1 MITATAF
8 DAVPGNYRVPM
19 LASFLFLFSRD
30 NRFEMAIVKTHVTD
44 HYGKPVVDKA
54 QAIADILDSKS
65 SALGTS
71 LKVTVTAVIDETAKR
86 PLLHEVMTL
95 IADIIFEMMPA
106 FDVMLQSQ
114 SPAKEQEPSLN

>member
-1 MITATAF
+1 MITASAF

-19 LASFLFLFSRD
+19 LASFLFLFSKD
-30 NRFEMAIVKTHVTD
+30 NRFEMAALKAHVVD
-44 HYGKPVVDKA
+44 HYGPDLVAKA
-54 QAIADILDSKS
+54 QAIADILDSNS

-71 LKVTVTAVIDETAKR
+71 LKITVTAVIDETAKR

-106 FDVMLQSQ
+106 FDAMLQ